1 MILNDQKD
9 AKELLTKNPK
19 TKILIPPP
27 FSFFVSFSSSSS
39 RKMYIFKILS
49 WDLLN

>member
-19 TKILIPPP
+19 TKILTPPP
-27 FSFFVSFSSSSS
+27 HFLFLFPF
-39 RKMYIFKILS
+39 
-49 WDLLN
+49 LLRHLERCTYLKYYLGIY